1 MKPLV
6 RLQQTR
12 NGKRRVHCIMSAR
25 DWGAHEAS
33 NLYLDLAEIDPE
45 TFLRGVKGVRV
56 TQ

>member
-25 DWGAHEAS
+25 NWAVQEAS
-33 NLYLDLAEIDPE
+33 NLYLNLAEIDSE